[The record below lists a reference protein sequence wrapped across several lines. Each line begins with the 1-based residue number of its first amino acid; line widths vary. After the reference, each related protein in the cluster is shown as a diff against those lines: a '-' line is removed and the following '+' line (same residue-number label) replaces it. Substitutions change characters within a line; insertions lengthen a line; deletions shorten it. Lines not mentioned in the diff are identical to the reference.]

1 MNRLIVLLRGG
12 KYSLKYQICA
22 ISSLYLFPFGVCKF
36 CIRDEF
42 GPRPGPAW
50 PGLGLI
56 EGHFWGLAHLGPGR
70 LILAQVRPGPE
81 KNGPNSTHRDE
92 FRLRPSLARPGP
104 GLIEGHFWGLA
115 HHGPGRAGPGPSSA
129 RAGKNRP
136 KLIPKFAQ
144 LTPMNERVTKPNLDH
159 AW

>member
-1 MNRLIVLLRGG
+1 MW
-12 KYSLKYQICA
+12 
-22 ISSLYLFPFGVCKF
+22 F
-36 CIRDEF
+36 RDEF

-115 HHGPGRAGPGPSSA
+115 RHGPGRAGPGPSSA
-129 RAGKNRP
+129 RAGKKRP
-136 KLIPKFAQ
+136 KLIPSW
-144 LTPMNERVTKPNLDH
+144 PNF
-159 AW
+159 